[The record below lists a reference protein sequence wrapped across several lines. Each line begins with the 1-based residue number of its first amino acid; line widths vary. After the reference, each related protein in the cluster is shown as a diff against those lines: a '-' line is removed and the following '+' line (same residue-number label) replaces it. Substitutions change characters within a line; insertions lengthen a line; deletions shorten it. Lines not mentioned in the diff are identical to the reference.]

1 MRGAVA
7 SPPREFALRIERT
20 LMRLSPSRR
29 NSWTALLAADASER
43 RTQRLSIGGEVFEVH
58 RVGRGEP
65 LVLAPGLAGGWR
77 LLKPLI
83 RRLSRHYEVFACGL
97 RGDRGAGGGLGVSA
111 RSHADVAGHAAD
123 LATLIDRLGLE
134 RPSLM
139 GVSFGGAV
147 ALELAIERPRAVGAL
162 IVQGMEERF
171 RTTLGSKILGR
182 VLDNYPLPVDSP
194 FINQFLNLLYAKK
207 PEPGPQ
213 TDFVVSRIW
222 ETPQAVIARR
232 LARLEQFD
240 VADRLWRID
249 APTLILAGSGDVIIP
264 ASRQKQL
271 ARGISGAR
279 FESVAGA
286 GHIGFVTHPEQIAAQ
301 VREHL
306 QRVKAS
312 V

>member
-1 MRGAVA
+1 
-7 SPPREFALRIERT
+7 
-20 LMRLSPSRR
+20 MRLSSKRR
-29 NSWTALLAADASER
+29 NDWTALIADASER
-43 RTQRLSIGGEVFEVH
+43 RTHRLSIGGEVFEV
-58 RVGRGEP
+58 RRTGRGEP

-83 RRLSRHYEVFACGL
+83 RRLSRDYEVFACGL
-97 RGDRGAGGGLGVSA
+97 RGDRDMGGGLGVSA
-111 RSHADVAGHAAD
+111 QSHADVAGHAAD
-123 LATLIDRLGLE
+123 LATLIDHLGLE

-162 IVQGMEERF
+162 IVQGIEDRF
-171 RTTLGSKILGR
+171 KTSLGSKIVRR
-182 VLDNYPLPVDSP
+182 VLDNYPLPTDSP

-207 PEPGPQ
+207 PAPGPR

-232 LARLEQFD
+232 LAHLEQFD
-240 VADRLWRID
+240 VSDRLWRID
-249 APTLILAGSGDVIIP
+249 VPTLVLGGSGDVIIP

-271 ARGISGAR
+271 AQGISGAR
-279 FESVAGA
+279 FKSIEGA
-286 GHIGFVTHPEQIAAQ
+286 GHIGFVTHPDQIAAQ

>member
-1 MRGAVA
+1 
-7 SPPREFALRIERT
+7 
-20 LMRLSPSRR
+20 MRLSSKRR
-29 NSWTALLAADASER
+29 NDWTALVADASER
-43 RTQRLSIGGEVFEVH
+43 RAQRLSIGGEIFEVF
-58 RVGRGEP
+58 RAGRGEP

-83 RRLSRHYEVFACGL
+83 RRLARHYEVFAVGL
-97 RGDRGAGGGLGVSA
+97 RGDRDTGGGLGVSA
-111 RSHADVAGHAAD
+111 RSHADVVGHAAD
-123 LATLIDRLGLE
+123 LAILIDRLGLE

-162 IVQGMEERF
+162 IVQGIEERF
-171 RTTLGSKILGR
+171 RTSLGSTIVRR

-207 PEPGPQ
+207 PAPGRR

-232 LARLEQFD
+232 LAHLEQFD
-240 VADRLWRID
+240 VSDRLWRID
-249 APTLILAGSGDVIIP
+249 VPTLVLGGSGDAIIP
-264 ASRQKQL
+264 VSRQKLL
-271 ARGISGAR
+271 AQGIAGAR
-279 FESVAGA
+279 FESIDGA
-286 GHIGFVTHPEQIAAQ
+286 GHIGFVTHPDQIAAQ